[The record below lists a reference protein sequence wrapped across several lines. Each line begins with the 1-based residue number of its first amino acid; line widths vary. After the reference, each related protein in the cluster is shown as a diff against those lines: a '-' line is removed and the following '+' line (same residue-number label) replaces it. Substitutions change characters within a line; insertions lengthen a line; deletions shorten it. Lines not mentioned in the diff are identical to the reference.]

1 VPDPELLPA
10 DRFISLAQRLPAY
23 KGIVRMRIEIEA
35 NEPSSSPS
43 HSHSH
48 SAGRESVREVK
59 ATSAQLATDPGL
71 GGFFEVVV

>member
-1 VPDPELLPA
+1 
-10 DRFISLAQRLPAY
+10 
-23 KGIVRMRIEIEA
+23 MRIEIEA

-43 HSHSH
+43 HNYN
-48 SAGRESVREVK
+48 AGRESVREVK

>member
-43 HSHSH
+43 HNYN
-48 SAGRESVREVK
+48 AGRESVREVK

>member
-1 VPDPELLPA
+1 MPDPELLPA

-43 HSHSH
+43 HNH